1 MPAIGPVFC
10 IFTIHKLVK
19 MKNLIFLCTL
29 LFSVS
34 LFGQKVKQQ
43 KTTMSLGPQNAYY
56 VEVEGADEDL
66 LEDTWKS
73 YVKEY
78 GKVNHNKKAKE
89 FVSQKAVVT
98 LINGSSPIILYARH
112 EEGKSLSTTYLWVDL
127 GTGFSNA
134 DDFSAQNRGVETFL
148 WDFWVMARKNVVKKE
163 LEAQEKALKNFEK
176 DLSKLEGKNKDYHS
190 DIEKAR
196 MKIAENEKNI
206 EVNLKDQEAK
216 KAEIELQKKTVQAV
230 VDKLNSIGK
239 SQN

>member
-1 MPAIGPVFC
+1 M
-10 IFTIHKLVK
+10 
-19 MKNLIFLCTL
+19 
-29 LFSVS
+29 
-34 LFGQKVKQQ
+34 
-43 KTTMSLGPQNAYY
+43 
-56 VEVEGADEDL
+56 
-66 LEDTWKS
+66 
-73 YVKEY
+73 
-78 GKVNHNKKAKE
+78 
-89 FVSQKAVVT
+89 
-98 LINGSSPIILYARH
+98 YARH

-127 GTGFSNA
+127 GTGFANPT
-134 DDFSAQNRGVETFL
+134 DFSAQNRGAETFL

-163 LEAQEKALKNFEK
+163 LEAQEKALKNYEK

-216 KAEIELQKKTVQAV
+216 KAEIELQRKTVQAV